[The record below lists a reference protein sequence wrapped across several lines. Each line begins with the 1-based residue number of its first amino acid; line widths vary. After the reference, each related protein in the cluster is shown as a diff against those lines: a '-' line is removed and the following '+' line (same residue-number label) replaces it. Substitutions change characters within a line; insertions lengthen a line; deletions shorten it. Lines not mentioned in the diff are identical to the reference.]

1 MDDGRLTDSHG
12 KTVDFK
18 NALLIM
24 TSNVGADR
32 IMKLSER
39 ANVDKEDALY
49 EKMKEEVFEEV
60 KAVFRPEFINRVDDV
75 IVFHALAKEDLLQIV
90 DLLVAKVRS
99 RLEDQEMGLEITDA
113 AREYLAETGYDPA
126 FGARPLRRL
135 VTRVLANPI
144 ANRILQ
150 GGFGAGDTIE
160 VDFRDGEL
168 ILNKSKTRKAKVET
182 KKEEPPKHDDF
193 IEGEVVDGEVFD

>member
-39 ANVDKEDALY
+39 AHVDKEADLY
-49 EKMKEEVFEEV
+49 EKMKAEVFEEI
-60 KAVFRPEFINRVDDV
+60 KGVFRPEFINRVDDI
-75 IVFHALAKEDLLQIV
+75 IVFHALGREELLQIV
-90 DLLVAKVRS
+90 DLLVAKVQA
-99 RLEDQEMGLEITDA
+99 RLVDQDMALEISDA
-113 AREYLAETGYDPA
+113 GREHLAEAGYDPA

-135 VTRVLANPI
+135 ITRVLANPI
-144 ANRILQ
+144 ANRILK
-150 GGFGAGDTIE
+150 GEFGPGDTVQ
-160 VDFRDGEL
+160 VDFADGEL
-168 ILNKSKTRKAKVET
+168 VLNKSKKKRAKVKS
-182 KKEEPPKHDDF
+182 KKEETGKEEDV
-193 IEGEVVDGEVFD
+193 IEGEVLP

>member
-39 ANVDKEDALY
+39 AHVDKEAALY

-75 IVFHALAKEDLLQIV
+75 IVFHALSREDLVQIV
-90 DLLVAKVRS
+90 DLLVAKVRR
-99 RLEDQEMGLEITDA
+99 RLADQEMDLEVSPE
-113 AREYLAETGYDPA
+113 AREHLAEEGYDPA

-135 VTRVLANPI
+135 ITRVLANPI
-144 ANRILQ
+144 ANRILNRD
-150 GGFGAGDTIE
+150 FGPGDTIE
-160 VDFRDGEL
+160 VGFADGEL
-168 ILNKSKTRKAKVET
+168 TLNKSKTKKAKVET
-182 KKEEPPKHDDF
+182 KNEEDGEEV
-193 IEGEVVDGEVFD
+193 IEGEVVD